1 MKNNLLL
8 EDEIKEIAEID
19 YEKDEV
25 LINQRQ
31 GAIAVNKLVEE
42 FIKTGEVTDNQLIA
56 LTLVRFRDL
65 QVREEIMQWDWQMLR
80 IRINYLTFGIG

>member
-8 EDEIKEIAEID
+8 EDEIKGIAEID

-25 LINQRQ
+25 LIKQRQ

-42 FIKTGEVTDNQLIA
+42 FINAGEVSDNQLIA
-56 LTLVRFRDL
+56 
-65 QVREEIMQWDWQMLR
+65 
-80 IRINYLTFGIG
+80 

>member
-25 LINQRQ
+25 
-31 GAIAVNKLVEE
+31 
-42 FIKTGEVTDNQLIA
+42 
-56 LTLVRFRDL
+56 
-65 QVREEIMQWDWQMLR
+65 
-80 IRINYLTFGIG
+80 

>member
-1 MKNNLLL
+1 MENNLLL

-25 LINQRQ
+25 LSAQRQ

-65 QVREEIMQWDWQMLR
+65 QVRDYAMGLANAENKDKL
-80 IRINYLTFGIG
+80 F